1 MSAPLVEL
9 EQVRKS
15 FGDTE
20 ETRIEVLHG
29 IDPLVEPG
37 ELVALVGPSGS
48 GKSTL
53 LNLVGLLD
61 RPTSGT
67 LRICGRDVTDLS
79 DGELTKLRGETLGFV
94 FQFHHLLPGLTVA
107 ENVQLPAAA
116 LEGGLSRSQR
126 PRAIELLESMGLHG
140 QADRKA
146 RTLSGGMQQ
155 RVAIAR
161 ALMNDPAL
169 VFADEPTGN
178 LDTETTDQ
186 VMELLR
192 GWNEEKGTAFVLV
205 THDPTVAAR
214 CRRRVRLVDGRI
226 VEDERG

>member
-29 IDPLVEPG
+29 IDLLVEPG